1 MKNRNFEDLKIGDIV
16 ACTDHGYGKMSLLK
30 VTKTTKTTF
39 TAGKTVFNKSSGDA
53 RGRSSEWIYPRTW
66 IPTEEEKQE
75 IANSI
80 KTEKLKTQARFL
92 LRQVSN
98 VVGQLSDNELVSL
111 VPLIQELYLYV
122 DKKAE

>member
-1 MKNRNFEDLKIGDIV
+1 MKNRNFENLKIGDIV
-16 ACTDHGYGKMSLLK
+16 ACANHGYGKMSLLK

-53 RGRSSEWIYPRTW
+53 RGRGNALIYSRTW

-80 KTEKLKTQARFL
+80 KTKKLKTQARFL
-92 LRQVSN
+92 LQQVSD
-98 VVGQLSDNELVSL
+98 VVEQLSDNELV
-111 VPLIQELYLYV
+111 PLIQELCLYV
-122 DKKAE
+122 DKKS